1 MVLGCPPDP
10 EHHPCS
16 WPEPQGSGS
25 LVHQRRSAVDMDGR
39 TGIHLEPSIQPLA
52 RTLPWRPHVHLLVF
66 VHRGQGLEPGL
77 YCLVRDPAAYDNL
90 HNHLAPEA
98 TWIRQAWCPLN
109 FPFYLLLQAPSLG
122 GGSDRHTLHRVAEMK
137 GHTFQDLYH
146 FTLGGPVDDDRL
158 VTRPPYAH
166 LGDA

>member
-1 MVLGCPPDP
+1 M
-10 EHHPCS
+10 
-16 WPEPQGSGS
+16 
-25 LVHQRRSAVDMDGR
+25 
-39 TGIHLEPSIQPLA
+39 
-52 RTLPWRPHVHLLVF
+52 
-66 VHRGQGLEPGL
+66 
-77 YCLVRDPAAYDNL
+77 
-90 HNHLAPEA
+90 APEA
-98 TWIRQAWCPLN
+98 TWIRQAWCRLN
-109 FPFYLLLQAPSLG
+109 FLFYLLLQAPSLG